1 VLTKRQRTVL
11 VSLLSGAGYTAKEMG
26 VRSDVLWRLEEKGF
40 VVRTLFGDVW
50 YITGSGRR
58 EVED

>member
-1 VLTKRQRTVL
+1 MLTKRQRTVL